1 MKKWYQSKV
10 FWFNL
15 ITGGLAIAAEL
26 SQIFPITD
34 HPKLYI
40 SIIAVG
46 NMILRLFFT
55 SQPIE
60 GTNDTD

>member
-1 MKKWYQSKV
+1 MESKKWYQSKT

-15 ITGGLAIAAEL
+15 ITGVLAIAGEL
-26 SQIFPITD
+26 SQIFPVSQ

-40 SIIAVG
+40 SVIAVG

-55 SQPIE
+55 EKPIE
-60 GTNDTD
+60 A